1 MTITTP
7 AEGRA
12 NSPNS
17 GMGTV
22 TELAAE
28 PTPPSMNRV
37 MLLPLRK
44 STRRR
49 IRWSTETLT
58 PVFFEHWKDCLS
70 PPLVNESTEQ
80 MGFGDSP
87 LVSVIANA
95 IRRVVLPPEER
106 SNEAI
111 QLPAGTVSA
120 EVAGSVKKQA
130 KEPVVNGIPI
140 PPPLPFVVLSVF
152 APKQSSGLIIE
163 STLRK

>member
-22 TELAAE
+22 TELSAE

-58 PVFFEHWKDCLS
+58 PVFFEHWKD
-70 PPLVNESTEQ
+70 
-80 MGFGDSP
+80 
-87 LVSVIANA
+87 
-95 IRRVVLPPEER
+95 
-106 SNEAI
+106 
-111 QLPAGTVSA
+111 
-120 EVAGSVKKQA
+120 
-130 KEPVVNGIPI
+130 
-140 PPPLPFVVLSVF
+140 
-152 APKQSSGLIIE
+152 
-163 STLRK
+163 

>member
-1 MTITTP
+1 
-7 AEGRA
+7 
-12 NSPNS
+12 
-17 GMGTV
+17 
-22 TELAAE
+22 
-28 PTPPSMNRV
+28 
-37 MLLPLRK
+37 
-44 STRRR
+44 
-49 IRWSTETLT
+49 
-58 PVFFEHWKDCLS
+58 
-70 PPLVNESTEQ
+70 

-163 STLRK
+163 STLRKEKVVPEKPFVCGGGNTFLGPVSNESGETKPGAAMVIGVSAADDQSID